1 MRDDPKSVRNTDT
14 TLEREAVEKDAIAS
28 SDITKVPFVTAIAL
42 RRDLR
47 ISSVKRVCN
56 TLT

>member
-28 SDITKVPFVTAIAL
+28 SDITKAPFVIT
-42 RRDLR
+42 
-47 ISSVKRVCN
+47 
-56 TLT
+56 